1 MKVMTVFAIIIGVLA
16 LVSVIYL
23 AVMLTNGSRIEKKLV
38 SLLGNRQFKEFEELA
53 DRPETERYVRPYN
66 LDVLRLNEAMMKK
79 DAKLIDKA
87 FAHFDEVR
95 LNSEQKEA
103 VYSQAFDYYLATG
116 DKKKTR
122 KYHKAI
128 MEMNPKDPSLKNSI
142 DRMYDI
148 YAKDGY
154 RYLEDTLEE
163 LEQVNEDA
171 VPILEGMIASMYK
184 NKGDQEKYQE
194 YKSASEKHFRELSE
208 KQ

>member
-1 MKVMTVFAIIIGVLA
+1 
-16 LVSVIYL
+16 
-23 AVMLTNGSRIEKKLV
+23 
-38 SLLGNRQFKEFEELA
+38 
-53 DRPETERYVRPYN
+53 
-66 LDVLRLNEAMMKK
+66 MKK

-148 YAKDGY
+148 YVKDGY

-171 VPILEGMIASMYK
+171 VPLLEGMIASMYK